1 MLLCSWWKASPV
13 YLGGGARGGPTHLLG
28 QGAGPVGRV
37 EDLVVED
44 REVEGQAQPDGV
56 CGLHV
61 LLAEI
66 EGLLVGMLGVI
77 HCVCSTTRQ

>member
-1 MLLCSWWKASPV
+1 M

-28 QGAGPVGRV
+28 QGAGLVRRV

-56 CGLHV
+56 RGLHV
-61 LLAEI
+61 LLADVEGI
-66 EGLLVGMLGVI
+66 LVGLLGAL